1 MAARS
6 LVRLWRGPS
15 DYVALEYAKAEIGY
29 AACGERILD
38 RRGVVHRLTPSVPRY
53 PVRLGISFPEEAL
66 LDCSTSAPVLSVL
79 EWLEARHAA
88 QEELAVFVLG
98 ETLRTDGQPCLRQ
111 LAYLCFI
118 EELPEE
124 CFGTLPPAGAG
135 PGELRLE
142 CLVIAHGTFA
152 DFDILAS
159 TSLIPRTV

>member
-1 MAARS
+1 MPAQS

-15 DYVALEYAKAEIGY
+15 DYVTFSFAKAEVGY
-29 AACGERILD
+29 APCGERIRD
-38 RRGVVHRLTPSVPRY
+38 RRGVVHRLTPSVSRF
-53 PVRLGISFPEEAL
+53 PVRLGISFPEEVL
-66 LDCSTSAPVLSVL
+66 LDCSTSTPALSVL
-79 EWLEARHAA
+79 EWLEARYAA

-111 LAYLCFI
+111 LAYLCFL

-135 PGELRLE
+135 TSELRLE

-152 DFDILAS
+152 DFNVLAS
-159 TSLIPRTV
+159 TSFIPRTV